1 MVNISEV
8 INSLQSIKSFFPLIR
23 TVFTIVLLFIIFRLI
38 LSSIKKRLL
47 IRSKSKKQLTNI
59 KVFSRAL
66 EYFFL
71 ILLIVFSIFSYV
83 GSWAGLGVGLGLL
96 TAAIGF
102 ALQKPISSVVAWII
116 IVTRR
121 PFEIGDRISMGG
133 MTGDVTDITLTHIH
147 LGEVEGNVPSQE
159 ISGRIV
165 LIPNS
170 VFFEQNT
177 VNYTMFNDFILNQVI
192 VNVTY
197 ESNLDKAIEIALEAA
212 NKFTKDFHKIK
223 HKPFPKV
230 EKPYT
235 RLSFGP
241 SGINVNVRYSVPV
254 KSQSEVSSDITKEIY
269 FKIKKTK
276 DVELAYPHT
285 EVILRKK

>member
-1 MVNISEV
+1 MVNFTEV
-8 INSLQSIKSFFPLIR
+8 INSLGDIRSFFPLIR
-23 TVFTIVLLFIIFRLI
+23 TLFTIVVLFIIFRLI
-38 LSSIKKRLL
+38 ISSIKKRLL
-47 IRSKSKKQLTNI
+47 MKAKSKKQLTNI

-71 ILLIVFSIFSYV
+71 ILLIVFAIFSYV
-83 GSWAGLGVGLGLL
+83 GSWAGLGIGLGLL

-102 ALQKPISSVVAWII
+102 ALQRPIASVVAWFI

-121 PFEIGDRISMGG
+121 PFEIGDRISIGG

-147 LGEVEGNVPSQE
+147 LGEVGGNVPSQE
-159 ISGRIV
+159 SSGRIV
-165 LIPNS
+165 LVPNS

-177 VNYTMFNDFILNQVI
+177 INYTMFNDFILNQVT
-192 VNVTY
+192 VNITY

-212 NKFTKDFHKIK
+212 NKYTKDFHKIK

-235 RLSFGP
+235 RLSFEP

-254 KSQSEVSSDITKEIY
+254 KSQSVVSSDITKEVY
-269 FKIKKTK
+269 TKIKKTK
-276 DVELAYPHT
+276 DVHLAYPHT

>member
-1 MVNISEV
+1 MVNFTEV
-8 INSLQSIKSFFPLIR
+8 INSLGDIKSFFPLIR
-23 TVFTIVLLFIIFRLI
+23 TVFTVAILFIIFRLI
-38 LSSIKKRLL
+38 ISSVKKRLL
-47 IRSKSKKQLTNI
+47 MRAKSKKQLTNI
-59 KVFSRAL
+59 KVFA
-66 EYFFL
+66 
-71 ILLIVFSIFSYV
+71 IFSYV
-83 GSWAGLGVGLGLL
+83 GSWAGLGIGLGLL

-121 PFEIGDRISMGG
+121 PFEIGDMISIGG

-147 LGEVEGNVPSQE
+147 LGEVGGNVPSQE
-159 ISGRIV
+159 SSGRIV
-165 LIPNS
+165 LVPNS

-177 VNYTMFNDFILNQVI
+177 INYTMFNDFILNQVT
-192 VNVTY
+192 VNITY

-212 NKFTKDFHKIK
+212 NKYTKDFHKIK

-235 RLSFGP
+235 RLSFEP

-254 KSQSEVSSDITKEIY
+254 KSQSVVSSDITKEVY
-269 FKIKKTK
+269 TKIKKTK
-276 DVELAYPHT
+276 DVHLAYPHT